1 MKTNNF
7 FERTTSCT
15 QLCYGRGS
23 EKQNGN
29 LKWNFPLSVGPLR
42 ILKNKNREDVN
53 LCAGKAIALVA
64 DLPSLKNL
72 SGGFSFATR
81 KVRGWFKTR

>member
-1 MKTNNF
+1 MFQRSGKGSKT
-7 FERTTSCT
+7 
-15 QLCYGRGS
+15 
-23 EKQNGN
+23 QNGN
-29 LKWNFPLSVGPLR
+29 LKWNFPSSVGSLR
-42 ILKNKNREDVN
+42 ILKNKNREDAD

-72 SGGFSFATR
+72 SGGFSFATK